1 MLIILRLLGLKGSMQ
16 FQKTAVQARCLLKHG
31 CYIYRTRRG
40 IPAIPYRFGAL
51 VSHTLVEVRLAKY
64 SIYK

>member
-1 MLIILRLLGLKGSMQ
+1 MLITLGLLGLKGSMQ
-16 FQKTAVQARCLLKHG
+16 FQKTAVQARCFLKLG
-31 CYIYRTRRG
+31 CYRTRRG

-51 VSHTLVEVRLAKY
+51 VSHKLIKVRLAKY